1 MKLQTR
7 QEIVDGKV
15 GVVSLELAKKMKELG
30 FAQQSLFWWQYTDFP
45 LKNGTR
51 WELKYKNQIR
61 ESDLELS
68 HPDDIFSTYTVG
80 ELGDMLPKKCPE
92 HDGNLQIIPSF
103 NGGWLVGY
111 GDHMN
116 FNGCHVE
123 DDKTEA
129 DARAKMLI
137 YLVEKGLLDTKT
149 LG

>member
-30 FAQQSLFWWQYTDFP
+30 FPQQSLFWH
-45 LKNGTR
+45 
-51 WELKYKNQIR
+51 WEDTHGEKMYRGLHNSQPHNPKGGWTTY
-61 ESDLELS
+61 SA
-68 HPDDIFSTYTVG
+68 YTVG